1 MKTRKLQEATIFKV
15 WLRKKVINWL
25 NEDSKLYT
33 KIMGEPVHKETVLL
47 VNMIAVLLMV
57 AAIAVEGSLI
67 IAVIA
72 TICVGFLVKRLKAKE
87 DKDTQN
93 F

>member
-1 MKTRKLQEATIFKV
+1 MKLQEATTFKV

-33 KIMGEPVHKETVLL
+33 KIMGEPVRKETVLL

-57 AAIAVEGSLI
+57 AAIAVEGSLLI
-67 IAVIA
+67 SVIA
-72 TICVGFLVKRLKAKE
+72 TICVGFLVRRLKITDNKE
-87 DKDTQN
+87 
-93 F
+93 

>member
-1 MKTRKLQEATIFKV
+1 MKRRKLQEATTFKV

-33 KIMGEPVHKETVLL
+33 KIMGEPVRKETVLL

-72 TICVGFLVKRLKAKE
+72 TICVGLLVKRLKITDNKE
-87 DKDTQN
+87 
-93 F
+93 

>member
-1 MKTRKLQEATIFKV
+1 MKRMKLQEATTFKV

-33 KIMGEPVHKETVLL
+33 KIMGEPVRKETVLL
-47 VNMIAVLLMV
+47 VNMITVLLMI

-72 TICVGFLVKRLKAKE
+72 TICVGLLVKRLKITDNKE
-87 DKDTQN
+87 
-93 F
+93 

>member
-1 MKTRKLQEATIFKV
+1 MKRRKLQEATTFKM

-33 KIMGEPVHKETVLL
+33 KIMGEPVRKETVLL

-72 TICVGFLVKRLKAKE
+72 TICVGLLVKRLKITDNKE
-87 DKDTQN
+87 
-93 F
+93 

>member
-1 MKTRKLQEATIFKV
+1 MKRRKLQEATTFKV

-33 KIMGEPVHKETVLL
+33 KIMGEPVRKETVLL

-72 TICVGFLVKRLKAKE
+72 TICVGFLVRRLKTKE
-87 DKDTQN
+87 GKEKS
-93 F
+93 

>member
-1 MKTRKLQEATIFKV
+1 
-15 WLRKKVINWL
+15 
-25 NEDSKLYT
+25 
-33 KIMGEPVHKETVLL
+33 MGEPVRKETVLL

-72 TICVGFLVKRLKAKE
+72 TICVGFLVRRLKTKE
-87 DKDTQN
+87 GKEKS
-93 F
+93 

>member
-1 MKTRKLQEATIFKV
+1 MKTRKLQEAATFKM
-15 WLRKKVINWL
+15 WLKKKVINWL

-33 KIMGEPVHKETVLL
+33 KIMGEPVRKETVLL

-72 TICVGFLVKRLKAKE
+72 TICVGLLVKRLKITDNKE
-87 DKDTQN
+87 
-93 F
+93 